1 MYLSLKGVQL
11 LFLLYWKYVQW
22 MLESYKKRHY
32 KQIHKGGRLE
42 EFITASSTK
51 YNCRGKQLRIK
62 AGGYK

>member
-1 MYLSLKGVQL
+1 
-11 LFLLYWKYVQW
+11 

-51 YNCRGKQLRIK
+51 YNCRGKQLKIK
-62 AGGYK
+62 AGWYK